1 MQTPIEISC
10 PFYLK
15 RGKNWKLNLFKDL
28 KSRKNSSKDNQ
39 SSKSN
44 QQAKDRSQIIV
55 QDQSKTINKSKAN
68 PSY

>member
-1 MQTPIEISC
+1 MQTP
-10 PFYLK
+10 
-15 RGKNWKLNLFKDL
+15 GKNWKLNLFEDL
-28 KSRKNSSKDNQ
+28 NSRKNSYKDNQ
-39 SSKSN
+39 SFKSN